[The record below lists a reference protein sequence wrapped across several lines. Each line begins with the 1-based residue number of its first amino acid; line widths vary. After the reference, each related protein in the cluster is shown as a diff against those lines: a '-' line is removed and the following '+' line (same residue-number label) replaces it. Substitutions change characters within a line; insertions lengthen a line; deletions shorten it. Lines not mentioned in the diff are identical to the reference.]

1 MLIILR
7 GFRCSLILKTGPAKG
22 VPLEQ
27 SKKAVFVKDFFRK
40 LTFWGAGAILRKSA
54 PAASWGIGFSA
65 LQGAQSFFIQKAKV
79 LLIIFVGLSN
89 FPRPALWRINMGG
102 IRWPLFWSRA
112 QQKGYPWK
120 E

>member
-27 SKKAVFVKDFFRK
+27 SKKAAFVKEFFRK

-54 PAASWGIGFSA
+54 PAASLTVQYPVQYSTVMVLKHCRFAYNPLCDKLA
-65 LQGAQSFFIQKAKV
+65 LREPHRGS
-79 LLIIFVGLSN
+79 
-89 FPRPALWRINMGG
+89 
-102 IRWPLFWSRA
+102 
-112 QQKGYPWK
+112 
-120 E
+120 

>member
-27 SKKAVFVKDFFRK
+27 SKKAAFVKDFFGK

-54 PAASWGIGFSA
+54 PAASVTVQYPVQYSTVR
-65 LQGAQSFFIQKAKV
+65 V
-79 LLIIFVGLSN
+79 LNRCRFAYN
-89 FPRPALWRINMGG
+89 PCC
-102 IRWPLFWSRA
+102 
-112 QQKGYPWK
+112 
-120 E
+120 